1 MYKPTWSDY
10 EEKMKTSEGEEQR
23 RYTDEFIKERELE
36 TSTSKKARD
45 WENARKEEWQKNKPE
60 WVKKRKAR
68 EKSLDPSQRLIE
80 EIRDGGVH
88 EERLIPA
95 RGYLLI
101 RVEREAETTD
111 SGIVIAH
118 DELSEPNTAIVVE
131 VGSDLILDKHIV
143 PTPVQAGARIL
154 FKKFAGMEITVKG
167 ETLRMIQFSDV
178 LGELI

>member
-23 RYTDEFIKERELE
+23 RNTDEFIKERELE
-36 TSTSKKARD
+36 TSTSQKARD
-45 WENARKEEWQKNKPE
+45 WENARKKEWAENKPE
-60 WVKKRKAR
+60 WVKKRKAS
-68 EKSLDPSQRLIE
+68 EKSLDPSQQLIE

-88 EERLIPA
+88 EERLIPS

-101 RVEREAETTD
+101 RIEREDETTD

-118 DELSEPNTAIVVE
+118 DDLSEPNTAIVVE
-131 VGSDLILDKHIV
+131 VGDDLILDKHVV
-143 PTPVQAGARIL
+143 PTPVKVGARIL

-167 ETLRMIQFSDV
+167 EPLRMIQFSDV